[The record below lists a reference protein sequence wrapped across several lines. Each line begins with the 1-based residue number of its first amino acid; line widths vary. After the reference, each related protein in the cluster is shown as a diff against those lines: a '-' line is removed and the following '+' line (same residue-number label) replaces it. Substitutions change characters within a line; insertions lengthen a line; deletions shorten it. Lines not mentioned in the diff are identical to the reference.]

1 MNDRIWRSRDV
12 TLSTFS
18 WCCICL
24 SIQLVCMGNL
34 YASPLSPEEE
44 DAQSEQYETLS
55 GVILILPLL
64 DSENLIIDDQERLS
78 LSQRR
83 GLEPRIGYRWG
94 DLTPMVG
101 LNYYGV
107 HRLDE
112 LRGDQSLG
120 VIQLGLGLKYT
131 FIQRTILNSFF
142 EGFLSLYLFKPFLL
156 TDDEEEGASRE
167 RVNEAGWGGE
177 LSLGGMHILSPHF
190 SIGGALCFTRY
201 MLSDEGG
208 DGPQLQTTWYSTF
221 GRLLL
226 EITF

>member
-1 MNDRIWRSRDV
+1 MFAWGV
-12 TLSTFS
+12 
-18 WCCICL
+18 WL
-24 SIQLVCMGNL
+24 SIQLVCAGTL
-34 YASPLSPEEE
+34 WALPLSSEEE
-44 DAQSEQYETLS
+44 EAQNEQYETLS

-64 DSENLIIDDQERLS
+64 DSENLTIDDQERLT

-94 DLTPMVG
+94 DITPMVG

-120 VIQLGLGLKYT
+120 VIQVGLGLKYT
-131 FIQRTILNSFF
+131 FIQRAIVSALF
-142 EGFLSLYLFKPFLL
+142 EGFLSLYLFKPFLI
-156 TDDEEEGASRE
+156 TDYGDEGAPQEQTTDS
-167 RVNEAGWGGE
+167 GWGGE
-177 LSLGGMHILSPHF
+177 LSLGGMHILSPHL
-190 SIGGALCFTRY
+190 SVGGALCFTRY
-201 MLSDEGG
+201 ILSDEGAEE
-208 DGPQLQTTWYSTF
+208 PRQQTTWYSTF